1 MANQGTPFRNK
12 EETRQM
18 GTPPLGEKARETAS
32 SMTERGKEMASSAA
46 HSAQE
51 TASSAAQR
59 AKEFASSASQ
69 TASDVASQAG
79 HKAEEATTNVGHSI
93 RSLAGTLREK
103 LPHEGMLGTASS
115 AVADSLD
122 RSGRYIEEE
131 GLQGI
136 ASDVTDLVRRY
147 PIPALLIGLGL
158 GYLIAR
164 SMRS

>member
-18 GTPPLGEKARETAS
+18 GSTPITEKGREAVS
-32 SMTERGKEMASSAA
+32 SMTERGIEMASSAT

-51 TASSAAQR
+51 AASSAAQR
-59 AKEFASSASQ
+59 AR
-69 TASDVASQAG
+69 DVASQVSQSASDAASSLG
-79 HKAEEATTNVGHSI
+79 HRAEDATASVASGM

-103 LPHEGMLGTASS
+103 MPHEGMLGSASS

-122 RSGRYIEEE
+122 RGGRYVEEE
-131 GLQGI
+131 GLKGI
-136 ASDVTDLVRRY
+136 ASNVTDLVRRY
-147 PIPALLIGLGL
+147 PIPALLIGLGI

-164 SMRS
+164 SLRS

>member
-1 MANQGTPFRNK
+1 MANQSTPFRNK

-18 GTPPLGEKARETAS
+18 GTTPIGEKAREAAS
-32 SMTERGKEMASSAA
+32 SMTDKGKELASSATHTVQDA
-46 HSAQE
+46 
-51 TASSAAQR
+51 ASTAAQR

-69 TASDVASQAG
+69 SASDVAS
-79 HKAEEATTNVGHSI
+79 NVGHRVEDATTSVGSGM
-93 RSLAGTLREK
+93 RNLAGTLREK
-103 LPHEGMLGTASS
+103 MPHEGMLGSASS

-122 RSGRYIEEE
+122 RGGRYIEEE

-164 SMRS
+164 SLRS